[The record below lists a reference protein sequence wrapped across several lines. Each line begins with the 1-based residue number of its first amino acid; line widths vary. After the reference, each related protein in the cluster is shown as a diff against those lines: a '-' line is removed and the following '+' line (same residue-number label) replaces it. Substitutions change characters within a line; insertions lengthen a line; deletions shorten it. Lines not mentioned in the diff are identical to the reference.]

1 MEFSCDYRQK
11 SEDFRENIMYSGGAA
26 SATAACSLAGERD
39 DSVVIRI
46 GIQKMEAV
54 CSLPAPGEV
63 SG

>member
-1 MEFSCDYRQK
+1 
-11 SEDFRENIMYSGGAA
+11 MYSGGAA
-26 SATAACSLAGERD
+26 SATAACSLARERD